1 MHDMS
6 KRFFPSHQP
15 EISATPLFQKKTFA
29 LIDKSPELS
38 PGRFLFFYYFD

>member
-6 KRFFPSHQP
+6 KRFSHHTNP
-15 EISATPLFQKKTFA
+15 KYPLTPFFKKTLP